1 MAGDTTSG
9 LAAIAAVQARPGYE
23 AASAHAQSGRVA
35 IVRQLRGCI
44 GDE

>member
-9 LAAIAAVQARPGYE
+9 LAAIAAVQARLGYE
-23 AASAHAQSGRVA
+23 AAPAHAQSGRVA
-35 IVRQLRGCI
+35 ILRQLPGCI